1 MKSNFLKIWVCTFFF
16 VEGIVSAWG
25 AGHVAFSPLR
35 GAFCLAGH
43 GRAATIHVDT
53 ADYKGVYLAA
63 LNLGTDIGK
72 VTGTKADVSTD
83 LPMGQGTVIAGTLGR
98 NRRIDEWVKQ
108 GEKLTCLPS
117 RGNGRASWFK
127 RWRGTS

>member
-1 MKSNFLKIWVCTFFF
+1 MHGGQAMWPSRHCAVL
-16 VEGIVSAWG
+16 
-25 AGHVAFSPLR
+25 
-35 GAFCLAGH
+35 FCLAGH

-108 GEKLTCLPS
+108 GKLTCLPS

-127 RWRGTS
+127 RWGEPRDCGE